1 MKYFVVTPTTIQKL
15 PNMVDVYGEDIHVLV
30 LYEPEEHMFVSDVAN
45 LMKMNCHVRFT
56 CVRSYNAKLLYIGG
70 LLSKCECHILDDS
83 LRDDVA
89 DVLDMDG
96 FVSLF
101 GEMSCESSKNDVGE
115 QTDGCGHD
123 EVDQKV
129 DTEQED
135 EQQEDEQQEDE
146 QQEDEQQEDEQQ
158 EDEQQEDE
166 SDLEQY
172 GNNWYDENESEE
184 SEETDSDE
192 LEQGLPIDSQE
203 QKIKDGVRF
212 LNMIEFS
219 PEELGYAYGDG
230 VYGADVLTLLRSNGW
245 NEWTKDSV
253 LRFQF
258 GRALLDAIQGHLQD
272 VMAFLHET
280 K

>member
-1 MKYFVVTPTTIQKL
+1 M
-15 PNMVDVYGEDIHVLV
+15 
-30 LYEPEEHMFVSDVAN
+30 
-45 LMKMNCHVRFT
+45 
-56 CVRSYNAKLLYIGG
+56 
-70 LLSKCECHILDDS
+70 
-83 LRDDVA
+83 
-89 DVLDMDG
+89 
-96 FVSLF
+96 
-101 GEMSCESSKNDVGE
+101 E
-115 QTDGCGHD
+115 QRGH
-123 EVDQKV
+123 
-129 DTEQED
+129 
-135 EQQEDEQQEDE
+135 
-146 QQEDEQQEDEQQ
+146 
-158 EDEQQEDE
+158 
-166 SDLEQY
+166 
-172 GNNWYDENESEE
+172 NWCDENERESEE

-212 LNMIEFS
+212 LKMIEFS

-245 NEWTKDSV
+245 NEWTKESV

>member
-101 GEMSCESSKNDVGE
+101 GEMSCESSKNDARE

-135 EQQEDEQQEDE
+135 EQQEDEFDSE
-146 QQEDEQQEDEQQ
+146 Q
-158 EDEQQEDE
+158 
-166 SDLEQY
+166 S
-172 GNNWYDENESEE
+172 GHNWYDENERESEE
-184 SEETDSDE
+184 SEETDADE